1 MVSEKPQR
9 SGFQPSAGDDPP
21 AHLQTPAEVH
31 PLGGGVRLHRAAH
44 AMAAHQ
50 ANQTPAAHLPALQRH
65 ALQVTLTTNLHLFG
79 FGLKRLEISLLR
91 KLQQKLLSKRQLNW
105 VH

>member
-9 SGFQPSAGDDPP
+9 PGFQPGAGDDPP

-44 AMAAHQ
+44 AMAAD
-50 ANQTPAAHLPALQRH
+50 
-65 ALQVTLTTNLHLFG
+65 
-79 FGLKRLEISLLR
+79 
-91 KLQQKLLSKRQLNW
+91 
-105 VH
+105 

>member
-31 PLGGGVRLHRAAH
+31 PLSGGVRLHRAAH

-79 FGLKRLEISLLR
+79 LGPKRLEIS
-91 KLQQKLLSKRQLNW
+91 
-105 VH
+105 